1 MEQEIDQSL
10 LYSAPHARTPEQTKK
25 VRNKILRIT
34 LFLSA
39 ITIFEVWVGMVYSK
53 THVGATSNTWQMI
66 KMMYIVLTL
75 IKAGFIVYYFMHLG
89 DERKNLRTTILLPIV
104 LLVYLIFI
112 CLFEGEYLL
121 QYVRDI
127 LN

>member
-1 MEQEIDQSL
+1 MEQELDQSL
-10 LYSAPHARTPEQTKK
+10 YYSAPHARTPEQTKK
-25 VRNKILRIT
+25 IRRKIVMVT
-34 LFLSA
+34 LLLSA
-39 ITIFEVWVGMVYSK
+39 ITIFEVVIGILYSK
-53 THVGATSNTWQMI
+53 THVGAESSTWQAI

-75 IKAGFIVYYFMHLG
+75 IKAGYIVIVFMHLG